1 MYEIVKNENSEV
13 EVKITLNHEEWEG
26 YVEKAYQENKGKFN
40 IQGFRKGAAPRKI
53 IEKNY
58 GEGVFYDEALDIA
71 FVEQYSKFLNEN
83 TGLDIIDQ
91 PTLTVDKFDKDQV
104 IITAKAPLLP
114 EVTLGEYKGLT
125 VEKYTE
131 VVDEARIEKELN
143 QARERSARFVE
154 ADEGVEAKLGD
165 FATIDFTGFVD
176 GKEFDG
182 GKAEDYRL
190 ELGSHSFIDTF
201 EDQIVGMKVGEER
214 DINVTFPEDYP
225 AEELKA
231 KPAVFKIVLKKLENK
246 ELPELDDEF
255 ASNISEFET
264 LEDYKADLRKHMQES
279 VNERIKRENENR
291 LIAKVVENA
300 TVEIPNVL
308 IERQLDMFIRDFEMR
323 LSYQGLKLADY
334 CKFTN
339 TSEEDLRASYK
350 PQAENAVK
358 TRLTLEKLMAVEGII
373 VSDEELDN
381 RLAKDAEKYKTTIEK
396 YKKTIN
402 SSNLAYIKNDMLMD
416 KVIDFLTK
424 NNTIA

>member
-125 VEKYTE
+125 IGKYTE

-154 ADEGVEAKLGD
+154 AGEGVEAKLGD

-201 EDQIVGMKVGEER
+201 EDQIVGMKVGDER

-308 IERQLDMFIRDFEMR
+308 IERQLDMFLRDFEMR

-339 TSEEDLRASYK
+339 TTEEDLRASYK

-358 TRLTLEKLMAVEGII
+358 TRLCLEKLMDVEGII
-373 VSDEELDN
+373 VTDEELDA

-402 SSNLAYIKNDMLMD
+402 DSNLAYIKNDMLMD

>member
-13 EVKITLNHEEWEG
+13 EVKITLNHQEWEG

-71 FVEQYSKFLNEN
+71 FVTEYSKFLNEN

-154 ADEGVEAKLGD
+154 AGEGVEAKLGD

-246 ELPELDDEF
+246 ELPELDDDF

-300 TVEIPNVL
+300 SVEIPAVL

-323 LSYQGLKLADY
+323 LSYQGLKIADY

-339 TSEEDLRASYK
+339 TTEEDLRASYK

-358 TRLTLEKLMAVEGII
+358 TRLCLEKLMAVEGII
-373 VSDEELDN
+373 VTDEELDN

-402 SSNLAYIKNDMLMD
+402 DSNLAYIKNDMLMD